1 MFEDAFVKIQEKN
14 PEIRM
19 LGVWGKDGLELDK
32 KFFADAGGL
41 DMELAG
47 AELADVIAKLES
59 IRLSPEQY
67 FIKLDFHGL
76 LLLVYSLTPE
86 YFLMIL
92 STADIISGKLKF
104 SLRSCP
110 ILFSKS
116 ASLVL

>member
-14 PEIRM
+14 PEIKM

-32 KFFADAGGL
+32 KFFDNPGDL

-76 LLLVYSLTPE
+76 LLQINSLTPE

-92 STADIISGKLKF
+92 STPEIITGKLKF
-104 SLRSCP
+104 YIDLYKDQL
-110 ILFSKS
+110 I
-116 ASLVL
+116 ASVR